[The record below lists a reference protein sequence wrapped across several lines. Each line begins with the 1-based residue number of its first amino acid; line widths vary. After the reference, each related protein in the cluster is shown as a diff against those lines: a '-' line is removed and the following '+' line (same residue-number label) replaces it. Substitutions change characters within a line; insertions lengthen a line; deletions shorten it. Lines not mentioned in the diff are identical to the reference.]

1 MVEEAIDLVTLSNLA
16 EGALEELFQDSF
28 QKVLDNIEDPN
39 TDEKA
44 KREIIMRV
52 TVTPDGDRRHAKVSV
67 GCTTKVCGVQAVK
80 ARLLIGKHLGRMVAR
95 EAERQEEMF
104 PTPQG
109 KPEVVAT
116 TA

>member
-1 MVEEAIDLVTLSNLA
+1 MVGQEVVLVALGNIA
-16 EGALEELFQDSF
+16 DGAAEELWQDAL

-44 KREIIMRV
+44 KREIVMRF
-52 TVTPDGDRRHAKVSV
+52 TITPDGDRRHAKVAV
-67 GCTTKVCGVQAVK
+67 GCTTKLCGVQAIK

-109 KPEVVAT
+109 KPEAVVT
-116 TA
+116 TS